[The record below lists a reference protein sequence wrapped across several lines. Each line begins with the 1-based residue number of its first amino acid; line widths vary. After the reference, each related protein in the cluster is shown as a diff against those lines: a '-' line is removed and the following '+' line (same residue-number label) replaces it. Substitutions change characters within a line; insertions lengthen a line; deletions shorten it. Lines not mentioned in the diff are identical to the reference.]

1 MRPCRKYDFI
11 IKNKVSSSTSHHF
24 SWWFVGGG
32 FPIKPKKNKKTP
44 HLHNNHLVSVIPK
57 SIYSHSHPADVMHH
71 STSNL
76 TSLSN
81 ILLEAAAELAL
92 LNGWVLI
99 PLSHN
104 KIKE

>member
-1 MRPCRKYDFI
+1 MIPSLKTKCPLQPATTFPDDL
-11 IKNKVSSSTSHHF
+11 
-24 SWWFVGGG
+24 WGGG
-32 FPIKPKKNKKTP
+32 GSPLSQKNNKKNP

-92 LNGWVLI
+92 LNG
-99 PLSHN
+99 
-104 KIKE
+104 

>member
-1 MRPCRKYDFI
+1 MI
-11 IKNKVSSSTSHHF
+11 SSLKTKCPLQPATTF
-24 SWWFVGGG
+24 PDDLWGG
-32 FPIKPKKNKKTP
+32 FPIKPKKTPKKTP

-92 LNGWVLI
+92 LNG
-99 PLSHN
+99 
-104 KIKE
+104 

>member
-1 MRPCRKYDFI
+1 MISLLKTKCLLQPATTFPDDLRG
-11 IKNKVSSSTSHHF
+11 
-24 SWWFVGGG
+24 GGG
-32 FPIKPKKNKKTP
+32 FPSSQKKP

-92 LNGWVLI
+92 LNG
-99 PLSHN
+99 
-104 KIKE
+104 